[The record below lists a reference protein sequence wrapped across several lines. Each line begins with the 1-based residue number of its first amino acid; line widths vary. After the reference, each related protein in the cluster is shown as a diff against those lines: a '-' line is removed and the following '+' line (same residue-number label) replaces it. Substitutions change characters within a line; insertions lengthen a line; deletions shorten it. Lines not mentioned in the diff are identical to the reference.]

1 MSEIILN
8 KVTNSVLVNFD
19 LESYI
24 PKGSR
29 TFIDISQWLEQG
41 FLLREKPFREALI
54 THDWKKYSRHHIA
67 LGCSTGAVLP
77 AWASL
82 LVTSYLQPVAKII
95 VLGDLMIDQYLWGS
109 CDRISPEAP
118 VQVVKIKDESMTL
131 GGAGNVIS
139 NLNALGSIVDVISI
153 IGNCEISKEL
163 KDMYKN
169 FLKSQMSYQ

>member
-1 MSEIILN
+1 MSETILN
-8 KVTNSVLVNFD
+8 KVANSVLVNFD

-67 LGCSTGAVLP
+67 LGCSTGAILP

-95 VLGDLMIDQYLWGS
+95 VLGSLVELERQIFREMITELDLTPFEGKPIMIKGCSDVTIPQDAYILLVQRLQSVAKSLFYGEACSSVPLWK
-109 CDRISPEAP
+109 
-118 VQVVKIKDESMTL
+118 VKK
-131 GGAGNVIS
+131 
-139 NLNALGSIVDVISI
+139 
-153 IGNCEISKEL
+153 
-163 KDMYKN
+163 
-169 FLKSQMSYQ
+169 

>member
-1 MSEIILN
+1 MSETILN
-8 KVTNSVLVNFD
+8 KVANSVLVNFD

-41 FLLREKPFREALI
+41 FLLREKTFREALI

-67 LGCSTGAVLP
+67 LGCSTGAILP

-95 VLGDLMIDQYLWGS
+95 VLGSLVELERQIFREMITELDLTPFEGKPIMIKGCSDATIPQDAYILLVQRLQSVAKSLFYGEACSSVPLWK
-109 CDRISPEAP
+109 
-118 VQVVKIKDESMTL
+118 VKK
-131 GGAGNVIS
+131 
-139 NLNALGSIVDVISI
+139 
-153 IGNCEISKEL
+153 
-163 KDMYKN
+163 
-169 FLKSQMSYQ
+169 

>member
-1 MSEIILN
+1 MSETILN
-8 KVTNSVLVNFD
+8 KVANSVLVNFD

-67 LGCSTGAVLP
+67 LGCSTGAILP

-95 VLGDLMIDQYLWGS
+95 VLGSLVELERQIFRKMITELDLTPFEGKPIMIKGCSDATIPQDAYILLVQRLQSVAKSLFYGEACSSVPLWK
-109 CDRISPEAP
+109 
-118 VQVVKIKDESMTL
+118 VKK
-131 GGAGNVIS
+131 
-139 NLNALGSIVDVISI
+139 
-153 IGNCEISKEL
+153 
-163 KDMYKN
+163 
-169 FLKSQMSYQ
+169 

>member
-1 MSEIILN
+1 MSETILN
-8 KVTNSVLVNFD
+8 KVANSVLVNFD

-67 LGCSTGAVLP
+67 LGCSTGAILP

-82 LVTSYLQPVAKII
+82 LVTSYLQPVAKTI
-95 VLGDLMIDQYLWGS
+95 VLGSLVELERQIFREMITELDLTPFKGKPIMIKGCSDSTIPQDAYILLVQRLQSVAKSLFYGEACSSVPLWK
-109 CDRISPEAP
+109 
-118 VQVVKIKDESMTL
+118 VKK
-131 GGAGNVIS
+131 
-139 NLNALGSIVDVISI
+139 
-153 IGNCEISKEL
+153 
-163 KDMYKN
+163 
-169 FLKSQMSYQ
+169 

>member
-1 MSEIILN
+1 MSETILN
-8 KVTNSVLVNFD
+8 KVANSVLVNFD

-67 LGCSTGAVLP
+67 LGCSTGAILP

-82 LVTSYLQPVAKII
+82 LVTSYLQPVAKTI
-95 VLGDLMIDQYLWGS
+95 VLGSLVELERQIFREMITELDLTPFKGKPIMIKGCSDSTIPQDAYILLVQRLQNVAKSLFYGEACSSVPLWK
-109 CDRISPEAP
+109 
-118 VQVVKIKDESMTL
+118 VKK
-131 GGAGNVIS
+131 
-139 NLNALGSIVDVISI
+139 
-153 IGNCEISKEL
+153 
-163 KDMYKN
+163 
-169 FLKSQMSYQ
+169 

>member
-1 MSEIILN
+1 MSETILN
-8 KVTNSVLVNFD
+8 KVANSVLVNFD

-67 LGCSTGAVLP
+67 LGCSTGAILP

-82 LVTSYLQPVAKII
+82 LVTSYLQSVAKII
-95 VLGDLMIDQYLWGS
+95 VLGSLVELERQIFREMITELDLTPFEGKPIMIKGCSDATIPQDAYILLVQRLQSVAKSLFYGEACSSVPLWK
-109 CDRISPEAP
+109 
-118 VQVVKIKDESMTL
+118 VKK
-131 GGAGNVIS
+131 
-139 NLNALGSIVDVISI
+139 
-153 IGNCEISKEL
+153 
-163 KDMYKN
+163 
-169 FLKSQMSYQ
+169 

>member
-1 MSEIILN
+1 MSETILN
-8 KVTNSVLVNFD
+8 KVANSVLVNFD

-95 VLGDLMIDQYLWGS
+95 VLGSLVELERQIFREMITELDLTPFEGKPIMIKGCSDATIPQDAYILLVQRLQSVAKSLFYGEACSSVPLWK
-109 CDRISPEAP
+109 
-118 VQVVKIKDESMTL
+118 VKK
-131 GGAGNVIS
+131 
-139 NLNALGSIVDVISI
+139 
-153 IGNCEISKEL
+153 
-163 KDMYKN
+163 
-169 FLKSQMSYQ
+169 

>member
-1 MSEIILN
+1 MSETILN
-8 KVTNSVLVNFD
+8 KVANSVLVNFD

-95 VLGDLMIDQYLWGS
+95 VLGSLVELERQIFRKMITELDLTPFEGKPIMIKGCSDATIPQDAYILLVQRLQSVAKSLFYGEACSSVPLWK
-109 CDRISPEAP
+109 
-118 VQVVKIKDESMTL
+118 VKK
-131 GGAGNVIS
+131 
-139 NLNALGSIVDVISI
+139 
-153 IGNCEISKEL
+153 
-163 KDMYKN
+163 
-169 FLKSQMSYQ
+169 

>member
-54 THDWKKYSRHHIA
+54 THDWKEYSRHHIA
-67 LGCSTGAVLP
+67 IGCSTGAVLP

-82 LVTSYLQPVAKII
+82 LVTSYLQPVAETI
-95 VLGDLMIDQYLWGS
+95 VLGSLVELERQIFRKVITELDLTPFEGKPIMIKGCSDATIPQDAYILLVQRLQSVAKSLFYGEACSSVPLWK
-109 CDRISPEAP
+109 
-118 VQVVKIKDESMTL
+118 VKK
-131 GGAGNVIS
+131 
-139 NLNALGSIVDVISI
+139 
-153 IGNCEISKEL
+153 
-163 KDMYKN
+163 
-169 FLKSQMSYQ
+169 

>member
-1 MSEIILN
+1 MSETILN
-8 KVTNSVLVNFD
+8 KVANSVLVNFD

-67 LGCSTGAVLP
+67 LGCSTGAILP

-82 LVTSYLQPVAKII
+82 LVTAYLQPVAKVI
-95 VLGDLMIDQYLWGS
+95 VLGSLVELERQIFREMITELDLTPFEGKPIMIKGCSDATIPQDAYILLVQRLQSVAKSLFYGEACSSVPLWK
-109 CDRISPEAP
+109 
-118 VQVVKIKDESMTL
+118 VKK
-131 GGAGNVIS
+131 
-139 NLNALGSIVDVISI
+139 
-153 IGNCEISKEL
+153 
-163 KDMYKN
+163 
-169 FLKSQMSYQ
+169 

>member
-1 MSEIILN
+1 MSETILN
-8 KVTNSVLVNFD
+8 KVANSVLVNFD

-67 LGCSTGAVLP
+67 LGSSTGAILP

-95 VLGDLMIDQYLWGS
+95 VLGSLVELERQIFREMITELDLTPFEGKPIMIKGCSDATIPQDAYILLVQRLQSVTKSLFYGEACSSVPLWK
-109 CDRISPEAP
+109 
-118 VQVVKIKDESMTL
+118 VKK
-131 GGAGNVIS
+131 
-139 NLNALGSIVDVISI
+139 
-153 IGNCEISKEL
+153 
-163 KDMYKN
+163 
-169 FLKSQMSYQ
+169 

>member
-1 MSEIILN
+1 MSETILN
-8 KVTNSVLVNFD
+8 KVANSVLVNFD

-54 THDWKKYSRHHIA
+54 THEWKKYSRHHIA
-67 LGCSTGAVLP
+67 LGCSTGAILP

-95 VLGDLMIDQYLWGS
+95 VLGSLVELERQIFREMITELDLTPFEGKPIMIKGCSDATIPQDAYILLVQRLQSVAKSLFYGEACSSVPLWK
-109 CDRISPEAP
+109 
-118 VQVVKIKDESMTL
+118 VKK
-131 GGAGNVIS
+131 
-139 NLNALGSIVDVISI
+139 
-153 IGNCEISKEL
+153 
-163 KDMYKN
+163 
-169 FLKSQMSYQ
+169 

>member
-1 MSEIILN
+1 MSETILN
-8 KVTNSVLVNFD
+8 KVANSVLVNFD

-95 VLGDLMIDQYLWGS
+95 VLGSLVELERQIFRKMITELDLIPFEGKPIMIKGCSDATIPQDAYILLVQRLQSVAKSLFYGEACSSVPLWK
-109 CDRISPEAP
+109 
-118 VQVVKIKDESMTL
+118 VKK
-131 GGAGNVIS
+131 
-139 NLNALGSIVDVISI
+139 
-153 IGNCEISKEL
+153 
-163 KDMYKN
+163 
-169 FLKSQMSYQ
+169 

>member
-1 MSEIILN
+1 MSETIPN
-8 KVTNSVLVNFD
+8 KVANSVLVNFD

-67 LGCSTGAVLP
+67 LGCSTGAILP

-95 VLGDLMIDQYLWGS
+95 VLGSLVELERQIFREMITELDLTPFEGKPIMIKGCSDATIPQDAYILLVQRLQSVAKSLFYGEACSSVPLWK
-109 CDRISPEAP
+109 
-118 VQVVKIKDESMTL
+118 VKK
-131 GGAGNVIS
+131 
-139 NLNALGSIVDVISI
+139 
-153 IGNCEISKEL
+153 
-163 KDMYKN
+163 
-169 FLKSQMSYQ
+169 

>member
-1 MSEIILN
+1 MSETILN
-8 KVTNSVLVNFD
+8 KVANSVLVNFD

-54 THDWKKYSRHHIA
+54 THDWKEYSRHYIA
-67 LGCSTGAVLP
+67 LGCSTGAILP

-95 VLGDLMIDQYLWGS
+95 VLGSLVELERQIFREMVTELDLTPFEGKPIMIKGCSDATIPQDAYILLVQRLQSVAKSLFYGEACSSVPLWK
-109 CDRISPEAP
+109 
-118 VQVVKIKDESMTL
+118 VKK
-131 GGAGNVIS
+131 
-139 NLNALGSIVDVISI
+139 
-153 IGNCEISKEL
+153 
-163 KDMYKN
+163 
-169 FLKSQMSYQ
+169 

>member
-1 MSEIILN
+1 MSETILN
-8 KVTNSVLVNFD
+8 KVANSVLVNFD

-67 LGCSTGAVLP
+67 LGCSTGAILP

-95 VLGDLMIDQYLWGS
+95 VLGSLVELERQIFREMITELDLTPFEGKPIMIKGCSDATIPQDAYILLVQRLQSVAKSLFYGEACSSVPLWK
-109 CDRISPEAP
+109 A
-118 VQVVKIKDESMTL
+118 KK
-131 GGAGNVIS
+131 
-139 NLNALGSIVDVISI
+139 
-153 IGNCEISKEL
+153 
-163 KDMYKN
+163 
-169 FLKSQMSYQ
+169 

>member
-1 MSEIILN
+1 MSETILN
-8 KVTNSVLVNFD
+8 KVANSVLVNFD

-54 THDWKKYSRHHIA
+54 THDWKEYSRHYIA
-67 LGCSTGAVLP
+67 LGCSTGAILP

-95 VLGDLMIDQYLWGS
+95 VLGSLVELERQIFREMITELDLTPFEGKPIMIKGCSDATIPQDAYILLVQRLQSVAKSLFYGEACSSVPLWK
-109 CDRISPEAP
+109 
-118 VQVVKIKDESMTL
+118 VKK
-131 GGAGNVIS
+131 
-139 NLNALGSIVDVISI
+139 
-153 IGNCEISKEL
+153 
-163 KDMYKN
+163 
-169 FLKSQMSYQ
+169 